1 MLVQIFPCNLG
12 VVLSAI
18 SCSSICEKAFRWMVA
33 TFIVRGSLC
42 LSSEDMS
49 SKSLM
54 YLLRNIAFIS
64 VEEDGDVV
72 LVSDVVGVSACW
84 LLEIC
89 VMVFIR
95 CLRCCSDSVKFS
107 RSFCISSSVVRV
119 VILFRIFLFLSM
131 MCLIC
136 SGLL

>member
-1 MLVQIFPCNLG
+1 
-12 VVLSAI
+12 
-18 SCSSICEKAFRWMVA
+18 MVA